1 MPNLLMRF
9 IISYKKGGKPMTDK
23 TKNTTAA
30 VAGVAGAVVGAG
42 VAVAATK
49 LMSDK
54 KMRDKVRNTFT
65 QVKDQ
70 VVEALDHTAQ
80 INQKGGSASG
90 QGKQKKLTHSKQSKS
105 SERGH
110 RSGTGKKTD
119 TSEIAM

>member
-1 MPNLLMRF
+1 
-9 IISYKKGGKPMTDK
+9 MTEK

-54 KMRDKVRNTFT
+54 KMRDKVRDTFT

-70 VVEALDHTAQ
+70 VVDALDHTAQ

-90 QGKQKKLTHSKQSKS
+90 GQGKKSMGDSKQKKLSDSKQSKG
-105 SERGH
+105 SERAS
-110 RSGTGKKTD
+110 RSETGNKTN
-119 TSEIAM
+119 TSDIAM